1 MRISDWSSDV
11 CSSDLLL
18 APRWL
23 IPIEPEGVV
32 LEGHALVAD
41 GGRIVAVLPLSE
53 ARLRYQPRQTI
64 ELPQHALLPGFV
76 NLHTHA
82 AMSLLRGIADDLPL
96 MDWLQNHIWPAE
108 VAPVGAA
115 FCEDRSEE
123 HTSEIQ
129 SLQRH

>member
-1 MRISDWSSDV
+1 MAADGWASVKLRASNSTVPAFDSV
-11 CSSDLLL
+11 MQTVDLLL

-53 ARLRYQPRQTI
+53 ARLRYQPRQPI
-64 ELPQHALLPGFV
+64 DLPQHALLPGVV

-82 AMSLLRGIADDLPL
+82 AMSLLRGFPADH
-96 MDWLQNHIWPAE
+96 N
-108 VAPVGAA
+108 GRAA
-115 FCEDRSEE
+115 GREREWKDQKNS
-123 HTSEIQ
+123 
-129 SLQRH
+129 